1 MVRHQGAI
9 PVINDNNNLI
19 ELILF
24 LPAPSAC
31 YTLVI
36 NDFELT
42 SIVRFNLLQP
52 TFSYLSF
59 PGSLINK
66 VVEGRT
72 GRTKDKV
79 ISLLCLGYRAN

>member
-1 MVRHQGAI
+1 MLRHQGAI
-9 PVINDNNNLI
+9 PVINDNNLI

-31 YTLVI
+31 STLVL

-52 TFSYLSF
+52 TFNLSF
-59 PGSLINK
+59 LGSLINK
-66 VVEGRT
+66 AVEGGT
-72 GRTKDKV
+72 GRRKDKV
-79 ISLLCLGYRAN
+79 ISLLCLGYLAN